1 MKNIV
6 GLLSLLMLSA
16 CASTDKVEFKKF
28 TAERLWARATPAKEN
43 LGFRRLHRMTP
54 IATDNYIFQGN
65 AFDGMVAYDRN
76 TAREIWRLKIKD
88 GVEAGAAL
96 EGGILY
102 FGANDGYFYAVQADN
117 GQIRWSIPIRSE
129 GLGEP
134 LIKDGVI
141 YFMSGAN
148 VAYAIEAQTGKQLW
162 LYNRRDTSSLSIRGT
177 SKPSIFGNTVF
188 FGFNDGYV
196 VALNRQSG
204 ALEWEQNINQNKRF
218 RDVDSSPVIDGD
230 RIYAASFDGGLY
242 CLNRADGRI
251 LWSVN
256 EGGDTSPILTVEH
269 IYYSTSDGLVRALD
283 KNSGKEIWSINL
295 DGKIATKPTLH
306 RGLLVFGEYEGKLKF
321 VDARNGQLVGFFEP
335 GRGVTSTPLIDV
347 KRNEVYFISADAN
360 LFAVRMAWKN
370 PAKNWPWE
378 K

>member
-1 MKNIV
+1 MKKII
-6 GLLSLLMLSA
+6 LLSFVLTACVSA
-16 CASTDKVEFKKF
+16 DKVEFKKF
-28 TAERLWARATPAKEN
+28 TAERVWARATPVKES

-54 IATDNYIFQGN
+54 IVTENYIFQGN
-65 AFDGMVAYDRN
+65 AFDGMVAYDRK
-76 TAREIWRLKIKD
+76 TAREVWRLKIKD
-88 GVEAGAAL
+88 GVEAGAVL
-96 EGGILY
+96 ESGVLY
-102 FGANDGYFYAVQADN
+102 FGANDGYFYAVSADS
-117 GQIRWSIPIRSE
+117 GQIRWTIPIRSE

-134 LIKDGVI
+134 LFKDGVV

-148 VAYAIEAQTGKQLW
+148 VAYAVEAQTGKQIW

-177 SKPSIFGNTVF
+177 SKPSIANNTIY

-196 VALNRQSG
+196 VALNLQTG
-204 ALEWEQNINQNKRF
+204 AMEWEQNINQNKRF
-218 RDVDSSPVIDGD
+218 RDVDSSPIVEGD
-230 RIYAASFDGGLY
+230 RIFVTSFDGGLY

-256 EGGDTSPILTVEH
+256 EGGDTSPVLTADH
-269 IYYSTSDGLVRALD
+269 IFYSTSDGQVKSLD
-283 KNSGKEIWSINL
+283 RNSGKEVWNIDL
-295 DGKIATKPTLH
+295 KGKIATKPTH
-306 RGLLVFGEYEGKLKF
+306 HKGLLIFGEYEGKLQF
-321 VDARNGQLVGFFEP
+321 VDMRNGEFVGAFEP
-335 GRGVTSTPLIDV
+335 GRGVTSSPLVDT

>member
-1 MKNIV
+1 MKILV
-6 GLLSLLMLSA
+6 ASTLLLLLSA
-16 CASTDKVEFKKF
+16 CASTEKVELKKF
-28 TAERLWARATPAKEN
+28 TTERLWARATPEKEN

-54 IATDNYIFQGN
+54 IMTENYIFQGN
-65 AFDGMVAYDRN
+65 AFDGMVAYDRK
-76 TAREIWRLKIKD
+76 TAQEVWRLKIKD
-88 GVEAGAAL
+88 GVEAGAVL
-96 EGGILY
+96 ENGVLY

-117 GQIRWSIPIRSE
+117 GQIRWSVPIRSE

-134 LIKDGVI
+134 LFKDGVI

-177 SKPSIFGNTVF
+177 SKPSIAGNSVY

-218 RDVDSSPVIDGD
+218 RDVDSSPIVEGD
-230 RIYAASFDGGLY
+230 RIYATSFDGGLY
-242 CLNRADGRI
+242 CLNRLDGRI

-256 EGGDTSPILTVEH
+256 DGGDTSPVLTPDH
-269 IYYSTSDGLVRALD
+269 IYYSTSDGSIRALE
-283 KNSGKEIWSINL
+283 KNSGKEFWIKSL
-295 DGKIATKPTLH
+295 DGKIATKPVLY
-306 RGLLVFGEYEGKLKF
+306 RGLLIFGEYEGKLKF
-321 VDARNGQLVGFFEP
+321 LDARNGELVGVFEP
-335 GRGVTSTPLIDV
+335 GRGVTSSPLIDA

-378 K
+378 H